1 MEHPEPKLEPVES
14 PGTEEGT
21 ELQGLSEL
29 LLGDLGADSPGQPMD
44 PLLRAMLA
52 LC

>member
-14 PGTEEGT
+14 PGTQERT

-29 LLGDLGADSPGQPMD
+29 LLGDLGVETPGQAMD